1 MIPAAPQLS
10 AKSWVLMDA
19 ATGTVIDS
27 QNADMRLPPASLT
40 KLMTVYVATNEIQAG
55 RLKVDDPVTVSENA
69 WRTGGSRMFLDPGA
83 VVNRPGFCRHLASSL
98 RNAFQTLPVT
108 ADC

>member
-83 VVNRPGFCRHLASSL
+83 
-98 RNAFQTLPVT
+98 LPL
-108 ADC
+108 

>member
-83 VVNRPGFCRHLASSL
+83 VVPVRDLL
-98 RNAFQTLPVT
+98 RGVVIDSGNDGKLQPI
-108 ADC
+108 